1 MTRTVFEETVNGSA
15 CRQLHGFVEKE
26 DFDTDG
32 VKADVA
38 IFEEEEDSNLLR
50 ATAHRIGI
58 MKPISSFIRHQRV
71 CAKALSAGKPFHY
84 WKQLGYRRKP
94 EYAVKPRFGS
104 IKEEVL
110 ESGLVGAAEFESGVI
125 QKALRYIQTK
135 KCRKM
140 KSNRHSS
147 YYDLEKGSPLE
158 PRHLH
163 SLFSYTDYTD
173 FCTEFSRQFRAENEE
188 EPLES
193 INNRNSFYYHVSK
206 ALNEI
211 VTLFGNDGDRDIS
224 GNLLSGRE
232 SGSFW
237 CGLNCVLN
245 VPEFAISF
253 YGPTS
258 TTKTKEI
265 AVRFAGERG
274 MLMVMNN
281 KEGFSE
287 YEKFLNVKAFSAF
300 AEEDERLFMG
310 STQYLT
316 VESLVV
322 VQTAKNYRLSIGAY
336 SKLDQVLK
344 GGGVDMVGI
353 NGLDISSDEVDALF
367 GAMESVRGRGTEW
380 KRSKYLDQFAVDN
393 FYLMTLKKSEITFRL
408 YYIKSIKNKSF
419 GELLFHSISRNHT
432 VEGPNDTTNVLRGDL
447 IPLFPNLSTIT
458 INAFPSFP
466 FSVSRLLDELSAV
479 DLPRSLSTI
488 KIKGKANGFLSNS
501 VDTNLK
507 QKAAAMNMTMELSG
521 YGDSTLTIGIHH

>member
-58 MKPISSFIRHQRV
+58 MKPISSFVRHQRV
-71 CAKALSAGKPFHY
+71 CGKALSAGKRFNWWALKRESDRY
-84 WKQLGYRRKP
+84 AGGYGIYPQWRRLP

-140 KSNRHSS
+140 KSPAVGYGYISFQ
-147 YYDLEKGSPLE
+147 YDLEPGSPLE

-211 VTLFGNDGDRDIS
+211 VTLFGTDGITWD
-224 GNLLSGRE
+224 GGE
-232 SGSFW
+232 SGPFW
-237 CGLNCVLN
+237 CGLNCV
-245 VPEFAISF
+245 
-253 YGPTS
+253 
-258 TTKTKEI
+258 
-265 AVRFAGERG
+265 
-274 MLMVMNN
+274 
-281 KEGFSE
+281 
-287 YEKFLNVKAFSAF
+287 
-300 AEEDERLFMG
+300 
-310 STQYLT
+310 
-316 VESLVV
+316 
-322 VQTAKNYRLSIGAY
+322 
-336 SKLDQVLK
+336 
-344 GGGVDMVGI
+344 
-353 NGLDISSDEVDALF
+353 
-367 GAMESVRGRGTEW
+367 
-380 KRSKYLDQFAVDN
+380 
-393 FYLMTLKKSEITFRL
+393 
-408 YYIKSIKNKSF
+408 
-419 GELLFHSISRNHT
+419 
-432 VEGPNDTTNVLRGDL
+432 
-447 IPLFPNLSTIT
+447 
-458 INAFPSFP
+458 
-466 FSVSRLLDELSAV
+466 
-479 DLPRSLSTI
+479 
-488 KIKGKANGFLSNS
+488 
-501 VDTNLK
+501 
-507 QKAAAMNMTMELSG
+507 
-521 YGDSTLTIGIHH
+521 

>member
-58 MKPISSFIRHQRV
+58 MKPISSFVRHQRV
-71 CAKALSAGKPFHY
+71 CAKALSAGMPFHY
-84 WKQLGYRRKP
+84 WKAWGRRRKP

-140 KSNRHSS
+140 KSDYGTSEQ
-147 YYDLEKGSPLE
+147 YDLKRGSPLE

-211 VTLFGNDGDRDIS
+211 VTLFGTDGLR
-224 GNLLSGRE
+224 GGE
-232 SGSFW
+232 SGPFW

-265 AVRFAGERG
+265 AVRFAGETG

-281 KEGFSE
+281 KEGESWKE
-287 YEKFLNVKAFSAF
+287 RFLNVKAFSSF

-344 GGGVDMVGI
+344 GQGYA
-353 NGLDISSDEVDALF
+353 LDISSDEVDALF

-393 FYLMTLKKSEITFRL
+393 FYLFTLKKTEIELEL
-408 YYIKSIKNKSF
+408 YEINQINNKSF
-419 GELLFHSISRNHT
+419 GELLFHSISRDHE

-458 INAFPSFP
+458 IDGQWFP

-479 DLPRSLSTI
+479 DLPRSLTTI
-488 KIKGKANGFLSNS
+488 RIWNMGKVNT
-501 VDTNLK
+501 DLK
-507 QKAAAMNMTMELSG
+507 QKAAAMNMTMECG
-521 YGDSTLTIGIHH
+521 KYGGSLTIGIHH